1 MTLVFGHRDAVT
13 KSLPVVCWVALLG
26 LISIGS
32 VVFGQTASS
41 AHVSAAPPTRSVH
54 PPTGS
59 VSPRTSSV
67 APPTSARKG
76 TTTTANAHSPN
87 HPHQPGHQNHNYSGT
102 AYYPYYV
109 PYVLD
114 NNSADSGGDDD
125 SQYQGG
131 PTVFDRRGSGANS
144 YIASDP
150 SNPAYAAND
159 PSQPFAA
166 APDGSAGD
174 PAASTNPTTLVFKD
188 GHQLEVENYAIVGQT
203 LYDLTPGHPRKV
215 PISDLDLGATRKQNE
230 DQGIVFQL
238 PASSSLSLQN

>member
-1 MTLVFGHRDAVT
+1 MTPAFNHRDAV
-13 KSLPVVCWVALLG
+13 KKFCFAVFSAAILS

-32 VVFGQTASS
+32 VASGQTAGS
-41 AHVSAAPPTRSVH
+41 AHVSAAPPTGSGH
-54 PPTGS
+54 PATGS

-67 APPTSARKG
+67 SPPTSARKG
-76 TTTTANAHSPN
+76 TTTSANSHSPN

-114 NNSADSGGDDD
+114 NNSADSSADDD

-150 SNPAYAAND
+150 GSNPAYAAND
-159 PSQPFAA
+159 PSQLFAS
-166 APDGSAGD
+166 PDASAGGAD
-174 PAASTNPTTLVFKD
+174 STDPTTLVFKD

-215 PISDLDLGATRKQNE
+215 PLSDLDLGATRKQNE
-230 DQGIVFQL
+230 DQGIIFQL
-238 PASSSLSLQN
+238 PASSSSSLQN